1 MGKGGACVDDSRS
14 SCAAVNQCGTLTAF
28 RQSLAI
34 FKFKA
39 SNSEGSNAT
48 ISKGFIFALEY
59 SDCGNIDR
67 ERSLHR
73 FGSDPTAWS
82 DGLPRTAAL
91 SRTAVSDGMPAIAL
105 VDGLVLATA
114 SLPDEVRLATALP
127 PDEMPSKLGDTK
139 EPDWNGYTMLVTAV
153 ACP

>member
-1 MGKGGACVDDSRS
+1 M
-14 SCAAVNQCGTLTAF
+14 
-28 RQSLAI
+28 
-34 FKFKA
+34 KA

-67 ERSLHR
+67 EWSGSVALHR

-82 DGLPRTAAL
+82 DGMPRTAL
-91 SRTAVSDGMPAIAL
+91 SRTALSDGMPAIAL

-114 SLPDEVRLATALP
+114 SLLDELRLATALP
-127 PDEMPSKLGDTK
+127 DEMLSKFGDK
-139 EPDWNGYTMLVTAV
+139 K
-153 ACP
+153 

>member
-1 MGKGGACVDDSRS
+1 M
-14 SCAAVNQCGTLTAF
+14 
-28 RQSLAI
+28 
-34 FKFKA
+34 
-39 SNSEGSNAT
+39 
-48 ISKGFIFALEY
+48 EY

-114 SLPDEVRLATALP
+114 SLLDELRLATALP
-127 PDEMPSKLGDTK
+127 DEMLSKLGDKK
-139 EPDWNGYTMLVTAV
+139 EPDWNGYTMLVTAL